1 MRQPR
6 FPVLWFF
13 VFTFALTVV
22 GQGVHLYVV
31 HRLSAG
37 TSGMPIK
44 DSPVLAWRPY
54 GFYVTN
60 VGPSLVGLLMT
71 LYLYGLPGVRPG
83 GVARRPA
90 TSS

>member
-6 FPVLWFF
+6 FPVLCFF

-37 TSGMPIK
+37 TPPECQS
-44 DSPVLAWRPY
+44 
-54 GFYVTN
+54 
-60 VGPSLVGLLMT
+60 MT
-71 LYLYGLPGVRPG
+71 VR
-83 GVARRPA
+83 
-90 TSS
+90 